1 MKGRLAPGLAA
12 LAVLGL
18 SACGANAGQSS
29 ASQAAATTSSTAGPI
44 GTPAPKP
51 PGPTDLGAVPWIATA
66 YDPSNPTPIPGTV
79 ADPAVP
85 WCTPED
91 IALSWATDSSGE
103 LSPWPGSSAGGWVL
117 ATNRSS
123 TPCAVQGQPS
133 VAVIGADDRDL
144 TATPPS
150 DPFFL
155 QWWLRLN
162 SGESATFSVQWS
174 DVCDTPDGPYRLAIR
189 LPRNS
194 AGPLMLNAGSVTACS
209 AAVGAGNG
217 YGELQAAG
225 FTPYVANA
233 NPPVGSQ
240 LPTPLNTLGFLL
252 LGPSQVTAHAGA
264 VFTYQVTVSSTDM
277 TAAVSL
283 NPCFGYRE
291 SLSDAITNKAVVSE
305 MHLLNCAAIP
315 TIPTN
320 TMTEFDM
327 EIAIPAGLANG
338 TQLSLT
344 WYSALG
350 AAAYG
355 NPIITID

>member
-1 MKGRLAPGLAA
+1 MKGRLAPGVAA
-12 LAVLGL
+12 LALVGL
-18 SACGANAGQSS
+18 SACGAHVGLSGARPAG
-29 ASQAAATTSSTAGPI
+29 ATTSPTFRSI

-66 YDPSNPTPIPGTV
+66 YDPTQPTAIPGTV
-79 ADPAVP
+79 GDPAVP
-85 WCTPED
+85 WCIPGD
-91 IALSWATDSSGE
+91 IAVSWATNSSGG
-103 LSPWPGSSAGGWVL
+103 LSPWPGTSAGGWVL

-133 VAVIGADDRDL
+133 VAVVGADGRDL

-162 SGESATFSVQWS
+162 PGESATFSVQWS

-194 AGPLMLNAGSVTACS
+194 AEPLMLNAGSVTACS

-225 FTPYVANA
+225 FTPYMPNA
-233 NPPVGSQ
+233 PPVGSQ
-240 LPTPLNTLGFLL
+240 LPTPLNTLSFLL

-264 VFTYQVTVSSTDM
+264 VFAYQVTVSSNDM
-277 TAAVSL
+277 TAPVSL

-291 SLSDAITNKAVVSE
+291 SLNDAITNKRVSSE
-305 MHLLNCAAIP
+305 MHLLNCAASP

-320 TMTEFDM
+320 TMTEFNM
-327 EIAIPAGLANG
+327 EVAIPAGLANG

-344 WYSALG
+344 WYSTLG
-350 AAAYG
+350 VAAYG
-355 NPIITID
+355 NPTITID

>member
-1 MKGRLAPGLAA
+1 MKGHVASRLAAV
-12 LAVLGL
+12 AVLGL
-18 SACGANAGQSS
+18 SACGAHVTQSGAGQPS
-29 ASQAAATTSSTAGPI
+29 ATSTPTANPI

-51 PGPTDLGAVPWIATA
+51 PGPADLGAVPWIATA
-66 YDPSNPTPIPGTV
+66 YDPAQPTTIPGTV

-85 WCTPED
+85 WCTPGD
-91 IALSWATDSSGE
+91 IALSWATDSSGG
-103 LSPWPGSSAGGWVL
+103 LSPWPGSSAGAWAL
-117 ATNRSS
+117 ATNR
-123 TPCAVQGQPS
+123 TAQPCAIQGQPS
-133 VAVIGADDRDL
+133 VVVVGADGRDL
-144 TATPPS
+144 TAAPPS

-155 QWWLRLN
+155 QWWIRLN
-162 SGESATFSVQWS
+162 HGESATFSVQWS
-174 DVCDTPDGPYRLAIR
+174 DMCDTPDGPYRLAIG
-189 LPRNS
+189 LPRE
-194 AGPLMLNAGSVTACS
+194 AAVPLLLNAGSVTACS

-217 YGELQAAG
+217 HGELEASG
-225 FTPYVANA
+225 FTPNMPNA

-264 VFTYQVTVSSTDM
+264 VFTYQVTVSSTYM
-277 TAAVSL
+277 TAPVSL

-291 SLSDAITNKAVVSE
+291 SLSDAITNKVVASE
-305 MHLLNCAAIP
+305 MHLLNCAASP

-320 TMTEFDM
+320 TTTEFNM
-327 EIAIPAGLANG
+327 EIAIPAGLASG
-338 TQLSLT
+338 TQLSLM